1 MKFFSILFL
10 VCAYFPNLYAAPL
23 SNIVKCLAVEEEL
36 HHKNKY
42 MGPEY
47 YLNQQILNYLAIE
60 NQLKFSTQFEES
72 VCSTPN
78 KSWLFMKNILLDE
91 QGSILPLPKGVTDQE
106 LTSYAKSIEQ
116 LISKTY
122 SIFMSHITMI
132 QRGLGNPHCLQ
143 HYVDGYDEF

>member
-1 MKFFSILFL
+1 
-10 VCAYFPNLYAAPL
+10 
-23 SNIVKCLAVEEEL
+23 
-36 HHKNKY
+36 

-122 SIFMSHITMI
+122 SIFMGHITMI
-132 QRGLGNPHCLQ
+132 QRDLGHPHCLQ
-143 HYVDGYDEF
+143 HYVEGYDEFLEREKYLKENESQYQNPNSLSVIKRDESGI